1 MQMTIAVAAAVSGRP
16 GDVLHVFVVGVP
28 AGTKVARNPGG
39 HEAPRSPFV
48 WNATARAWFLTDSQ
62 AIGDLSRRAG
72 SVRSYSDAP
81 RADLAVERVITGS
94 LVMTAQVSD
103 MTYGRVDTMVTLEV
117 TDDRPVAP
125 GQHWY
130 PRAASP
136 HRM

>member
-1 MQMTIAVAAAVSGRP
+1 
-16 GDVLHVFVVGVP
+16 
-28 AGTKVARNPGG
+28 
-39 HEAPRSPFV
+39 
-48 WNATARAWFLTDSQ
+48 
-62 AIGDLSRRAG
+62 
-72 SVRSYSDAP
+72 
-81 RADLAVERVITGS
+81 VITGS

-130 PRAASP
+130 PREASP